1 MRKVV
6 APPGMVPY
14 SATGGASSCGP
25 MPAENPRPD
34 AGMQPGEL
42 QALPFRPGAGHL
54 ADRWGAVAADLS
66 KSIWGAAAS
75 QMDRDMA
82 KQGVIRDCK
91 AHGGLIC
98 DVRFTFFNQ
107 CAALVVGSPGSQYA
121 SVTLDASV
129 AEVQEKGMK
138 SCTDSGTICQVL
150 YSGCSHSSMGKLV
163 DGIAQS
169 LVFVDLSAS
178 ARVNGVRHLEAT
190 ARMSIALGDGG
201 RSTRSAPMERDAI
214 HRYVV
219 FNGCNR
225 R

>member
-1 MRKVV
+1 MPGCNPASCKLSRLDRGRDTWLTVG
-6 APPGMVPY
+6 APW
-14 SATGGASSCGP
+14 
-25 MPAENPRPD
+25 RPISPK
-34 AGMQPGEL
+34 AFG
-42 QALPFRPGAGHL
+42 
-54 ADRWGAVAADLS
+54 
-66 KSIWGAAAS
+66 GAAAS

-201 RSTRSAPMERDAI
+201 RSARSAPMERDAI